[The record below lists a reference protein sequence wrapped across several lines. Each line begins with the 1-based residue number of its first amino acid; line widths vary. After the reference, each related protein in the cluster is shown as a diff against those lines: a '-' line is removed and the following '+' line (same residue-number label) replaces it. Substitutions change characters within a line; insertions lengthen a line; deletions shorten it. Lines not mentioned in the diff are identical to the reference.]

1 MKNKKVILC
10 TTITLGIANIK
21 KCNRDR
27 RQTEREGE
35 RDRQRERKRG
45 REITLGIANI
55 NSDTTLINTDNNYTI
70 KKNIHNKIY
79 TMTYN
84 TI

>member
-35 RDRQRERKRG
+35 RDRECERERKRG

-55 NSDTTLINTDNNYTI
+55 NSDTTLINTDNNYAI
-70 KKNIHNKIY
+70 K
-79 TMTYN
+79 
-84 TI
+84 